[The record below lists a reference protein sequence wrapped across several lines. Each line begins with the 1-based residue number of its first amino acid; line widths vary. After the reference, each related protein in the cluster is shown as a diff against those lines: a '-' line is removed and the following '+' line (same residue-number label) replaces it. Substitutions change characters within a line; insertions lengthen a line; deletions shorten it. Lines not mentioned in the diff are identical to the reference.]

1 MGFDALDSG
10 SGSGAVVDDDSV
22 SRGFSLISTSEEAE
36 FVAPLAAA
44 EGGVEAPPAILGPG
58 VRLVSECRWDQTSL
72 MRLSSKSR
80 HMGMMPS
87 RLSDQTTN
95 TRSSRYW
102 LKT

>member
-10 SGSGAVVDDDSV
+10 SGSGVVDDSV

-36 FVAPLAAA
+36 FVAPPPPP
-44 EGGVEAPPAILGPG
+44 EGGVEAPAMLGPG

>member
-1 MGFDALDSG
+1 MGFDVLDSG
-10 SGSGAVVDDDSV
+10 SGAPVADGSV
-22 SRGFSLISTSEEAE
+22 SLSRGFSLISTSEEAE
-36 FVAPLAAA
+36 FVAAPPAPLA
-44 EGGVEAPPAILGPG
+44 GGVEAPAILGPG

-80 HMGMMPS
+80 HRGMMPS

-95 TRSSRYW
+95 TRLSRYW

>member
-10 SGSGAVVDDDSV
+10 SGVVDDSA
-22 SRGFSLISTSEEAE
+22 SLGFSLISTSEDAE
-36 FVAPLAAA
+36 FVAAPPPA
-44 EGGVEAPPAILGPG
+44 GGVEAPAILGPG

-80 HMGMMPS
+80 HRGMMPS